1 MFKTEKQAAGF
12 GLKGSMLMQIRYGIE
27 KFSRLQSVMLHC
39 PEKSLS
45 KVTEENKG
53 FFLFDKV
60 PDVERY
66 LQEHRQYAKLLT
78 GHGVQVHQL
87 SDHVHRNIELLER
100 LPNLAYLHDTAVIS
114 SHGAIVSKMCSMGR
128 SHEEIVV
135 REALT
140 DLGIPTLYEPMEG
153 EEFEGCLLLSE
164 KTVFVADTER
174 HSKYSIKK
182 FIDFILDCFE
192 EVIYAL
198 IPQERRFMHP
208 DMVLNRITDRLMV
221 YYPPAFLQTY
231 WITGEKSTSI
241 DIKAWMKERHVDLL
255 PISDQEQ
262 MKWGCSFVPLDQGI
276 IINYDISLTSNT
288 IRLLEQEGVR
298 FIHFHPDALLA
309 GGGSLRCLTMR
320 LLRCE
325 SEILVP
331 EVFS

>member
-1 MFKTEKQAAGF
+1 
-12 GLKGSMLMQIRYGIE
+12 MQIRYGIE
-27 KFSRLQSVMLHC
+27 KFGRLKTVMLHC
-39 PEKSLS
+39 PEKSLA

-60 PDVERY
+60 PDVEKY
-66 LQEHRQYAKLLT
+66 LQEHRQYGELLT
-78 GHGVQVHQL
+78 GLGVQVLKL
-87 SDHVHRNIELLER
+87 SDHVHRNIELMER

-114 SHGAIVSKMCSMGR
+114 SHGAIVSKMCSRGR

-135 REALT
+135 MEALT

-174 HSKYSIKK
+174 HSRYSIKK
-182 FIDFILDCFE
+182 FIDFILGYFE

-208 DMVLNRITDRLMV
+208 DMVLNRITGRLMV

-231 WITGEKSTSI
+231 LITREKSITI
-241 DIKAWMKERHVDLL
+241 DIKSWMKERHVDLV

-262 MKWGCSFVPLDQGI
+262 MKWGCSFVPLDQGV
-276 IINYDISLTSNT
+276 IINYDISLESKT
-288 IRLLEQEGVR
+288 IHILEQEGVK

-320 LLRCE
+320 LWRLK
-325 SEILVP
+325 P
-331 EVFS
+331 Q

>member
-1 MFKTEKQAAGF
+1 MNVQT
-12 GLKGSMLMQIRYGIE
+12 RYGIE
-27 KFSRLQSVMLHC
+27 KFGRLKTVMLHC
-39 PEKSLS
+39 PEKSLT
-45 KVTEENKG
+45 KVTEENRG

-60 PDVERY
+60 PDVDEY
-66 LQEHRQYAKLLT
+66 LQEHRQYGRLLT
-78 GHGVQVHQL
+78 GQGVQVHQL
-87 SDHVHRNIELLER
+87 SDHILRNIELLER

-114 SHGAIVSKMCSMGR
+114 THGAIVSKMCSRGR

-140 DLGIPTLYEPMEG
+140 NLGIPTLYEPMEG
-153 EEFEGCLLLSE
+153 EEFEGCLLLSD

-174 HSKYSIKK
+174 HSRYSIKK
-182 FIDFILDCFE
+182 FIDFILCYFE

-208 DMVLNRITDRLMV
+208 DMVLNRITEHLMV

-231 WITGEKSTSI
+231 LITREKSTSI
-241 DIKAWMKERHVDLL
+241 DIKAWMKERKINLV
-255 PISDQEQ
+255 PVSDREQ
-262 MKWGCSFVPLDQGI
+262 MKWGCSFVPLDQGV
-276 IINYDISLTSNT
+276 IINYDISLEPQT

-320 LLRCE
+320 IWRE
-325 SEILVP
+325 
-331 EVFS
+331 

>member
-1 MFKTEKQAAGF
+1 MQ
-12 GLKGSMLMQIRYGIE
+12 KGYGIE
-27 KFSRLQSVMLHC
+27 KFGRLKTVMLHC

-60 PDVERY
+60 PDVDKY
-66 LQEHRQYAKLLT
+66 LEEHHQYGKLLI
-78 GHGVQVHQL
+78 GQGVQVHQL
-87 SDHVHRNIELLER
+87 SDHIQRNVELMER
-100 LPNLAYLHDTAVIS
+100 LPNLAYLHDTAVVS
-114 SHGAIVSKMCSMGR
+114 SHGAIISKMCSRGR

-135 REALT
+135 REALA
-140 DLGIPTLYEPMEG
+140 DLGIPALYEPMEG

-182 FIDFILDCFE
+182 FIDFILGFFE
-192 EVIYAL
+192 EVVYAL
-198 IPQERRFMHP
+198 IPQERRYMHP
-208 DMVLNRITDRLMV
+208 DMVLNRITDHLMV

-231 WITGEKSTSI
+231 LITGDKSTSI
-241 DIKAWMKERHVDLL
+241 DIHAWMKERKVDLV
-255 PISDQEQ
+255 PVSDKEQ
-262 MKWGCSFVPLDQGI
+262 KQWGCSFVPLDQGV

-320 LLRCE
+320 LWRE
-325 SEILVP
+325 
-331 EVFS
+331 